1 MVVTEHISATS
12 PRAIWP
18 GMPADSEVA
27 ELDGAGLLGFWSPSV
42 EGRVSVHTCYPPGVA
57 AHGAR
62 LRGRRPPGSR
72 VAADLAITDRAI
84 YDWLRHEPI
93 YASQPPCLTRVEESE
108 LSAAE
113 IRDPEPRTRGGAP
126 QEP

>member
-1 MVVTEHISATS
+1 
-12 PRAIWP
+12 
-18 GMPADSEVA
+18 MPADSEVA
-27 ELDGAGLLGFWSPSV
+27 GLDGAGLLGFWLPSV
-42 EGRVSVHTCYPPGVA
+42 EGLVSVHTCYPPGVA

-62 LRGRRPPGSR
+62 LRGRTPPGSR